1 MNADRIYREIEQE
14 YDNRRMENQRILQ
27 QRMSEVSDR
36 IPAYRELSEKSRR
49 DGLRLLQRRLE
60 NDGSKPPG
68 EEKVSFS
75 AREIIQKKQEL
86 LVRGGYPKDYLDP
99 LYSCRDC
106 EDTGFLRD
114 AYGARRI
121 RCHCYRKRVTEK
133 LGEAYGK
140 ASGLFDLIKTE
151 NFDNLSDRFYEGE
164 DLANFR
170 RAEQLC
176 REFVSNNGEDY
187 HNFLFYGNIGTG
199 KSFLSVCM
207 AAELLKQGKEV
218 LYFSAVSFFEKLAA
232 LQFSEGYRSRD
243 ELTDFREEVYSCDML
258 ILDDLGTERVNQFVL
273 SELFSLVNERLK
285 RAGSTVISTNLT
297 LQNLSDT
304 YTERVVSR
312 ITSGYT
318 LCKLTGRDIRL
329 EKLRIQNHGNTQ

>member
-1 MNADRIYREIEQE
+1 MNTDRIYREIEQE
-14 YDNRRMENQRILQ
+14 YDNRRMENQRILN
-27 QRMSEVSDR
+27 RRISEVKEK
-36 IPAYRELSEKSRR
+36 IPAYRELDEQSHLNAIKL
-49 DGLRLLQRRLE
+49 LRARLE
-60 NDGSKPPG
+60 NNEADASQK
-68 EEKVSFS
+68 ERLSFP
-75 AREIIQKKQEL
+75 ADEITRQKKAL
-86 LVRGGYPKDYLDP
+86 LVENGYPEDYLEP
-99 LYSCRDC
+99 QYLCRDC

-114 AYGARRI
+114 EFGARRI
-121 RCHCYRKRVTEK
+121 PCRCYKKRVTEK
-133 LGEAYGK
+133 LGQAYGE

-151 NFDNLSDRFYEGE
+151 NFDNLTDSFYEGE
-164 DLANFR
+164 DLANFK
-170 RAEQLC
+170 RAEKLC
-176 REFVSNNGEDY
+176 REFVSNNGEGY

-232 LQFSEGYRSRD
+232 LQFSEGFKNRD
-243 ELTDFREEVYSCDML
+243 ELSGFREEVYNCDLL

-273 SELFSLVNERLK
+273 SELFSLINERL
-285 RAGSTVISTNLT
+285 RRNGSTVISTNLT
-297 LQNLSDT
+297 LQNLSDM

-329 EKLRIQNHGNTQ
+329 EKIRRKDYRSGQ